1 MLICTQPYSAEKK
14 IKTLDG
20 KTISITIPSESE
32 KGTLL
37 KVKEIGMP
45 KQDGIG
51 KGDLL
56 VRLNIVMPK
65 NLSPEEKKLFEQLAS
80 LRK

>member
-1 MLICTQPYSAEKK
+1 
-14 IKTLDG
+14 
-20 KTISITIPSESE
+20 
-32 KGTLL
+32 
-37 KVKEIGMP
+37 VKEIGMP